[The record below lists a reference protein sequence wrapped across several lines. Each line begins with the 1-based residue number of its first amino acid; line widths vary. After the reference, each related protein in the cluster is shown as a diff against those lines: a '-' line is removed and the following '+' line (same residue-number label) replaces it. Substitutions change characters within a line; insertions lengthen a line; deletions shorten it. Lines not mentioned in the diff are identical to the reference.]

1 MADTTLQEQVRLLRE
16 RFLRFFEGHEPS
28 LELAMDFPVE
38 HRIKLIYSVILPGMR
53 KYLFYLRFIVA
64 RIAHYIDHSAVKVA
78 LYRMIGMKIGKGVFL
93 SPEVVLDPHYP
104 ELIEI
109 GDYAIIGWGTSLFC
123 HDYDGKIYRVGRI
136 RIGKGAVIGG
146 FSVIRSGVTI
156 GENAQVASTCIVY
169 KDVPENYYLDSVI
182 LLNRA
187 LVDAYREDRR
197 AQGL

>member
-1 MADTTLQEQVRLLRE
+1 MDADTGEQVRLLRE
-16 RFLRFFEGHEPS
+16 KFLAFLAGKEQC
-28 LELAMDFPVE
+28 LELPMAFPIE
-38 HRIKLIYSVILPGMR
+38 RRIRLIYSVILPGAR
-53 KYLFYLRFIVA
+53 KYLFYLRFLIA
-64 RIAHYIDHSAVKVA
+64 RIAHSIDHSAMKVA
-78 LYRMIGMKIGKGVFL
+78 LYRLIGMKIGKGVFL

-104 ELIEI
+104 GLIEI

-123 HDYDGKIYRVGRI
+123 HDYDGQTYRVGRI
-136 RIGKGAVIGG
+136 RIGRGAVIGG

-169 KDVPENYYLDSVI
+169 KDVPENYYLDSVV

-197 AQGL
+197 GRGI